1 MIYKENE
8 KAQNPLSTL
17 NLVDDL
23 QRLGVWYHFV
33 DDISNVLDNVYN
45 KYYKSPEKW
54 NTLDLNVKA
63 LGFRILRHNGYHITQ
78 GMKYIK
84 DVFYLVAL
92 IHNLVKSDIIVFE
105 CFV

>member
-1 MIYKENE
+1 MIYKEKE

-63 LGFRILRHNGYHITQ
+63 LGFRILRHNGYHITH
-78 GMKYIK
+78 GMMYI
-84 DVFYLVAL
+84 
-92 IHNLVKSDIIVFE
+92 
-105 CFV
+105 